1 MTDTDATEVRWSHL
15 MTAAH
20 GGDRRAYEQ
29 LLGELGQAIERY
41 IHRNFGRLSFAED
54 CVQECLLA
62 IHKGRHTWDS
72 SRPFRPW
79 MYTIVRHR
87 VIDLLRSAYSGR
99 EAPQTA
105 AQNEPTHHDAS
116 ADMEAGD
123 ILAQLETQ
131 QRDALTLTKIHGYSL
146 AEAAQRSG
154 ISESAMKSR
163 VARAVRAAAVLLR
176 QQHGGY

>member
-1 MTDTDATEVRWSHL
+1 MLDTDMTEVRWSAL

-20 GGDRRAYEQ
+20 GGDRRAYEA

-41 IHRNFGRLSFAED
+41 ICRHFGRLSFCED

-62 IHKGRHTWDS
+62 IHKGRHTWDTR
-72 SRPFRPW
+72 RPFRPW

-87 VIDLLRSAYSGR
+87 VIDLLRSAYAGK
-99 EAPQTA
+99 EAPETA
-105 AQNEPTHHDAS
+105 MQHQPVQHDAS
-116 ADMEAGD
+116 ADIEAGEV
-123 ILAQLETQ
+123 LAQLDSN

-163 VARAVRAAAVLLR
+163 VARALRAAALLLR
-176 QQHGGY
+176 QHQDHH